1 MASEGKSTAGVIII
15 ATPLLVVASI
25 FALILVF
32 LVGSGAAAACTG
44 GAGTT
49 DPDKVPEGDVAGY
62 SGEQLKN
69 AALIMNAAVPLGLD
83 RQAQVIGVM
92 TAMGESSLRNIGYG
106 DDINGVTNPDG
117 SPTCSLGLFQQQW
130 CLGDWGTREQVM
142 DPTYAATA
150 FFTRLAAVP
159 DWQSLEPT
167 IAAHK
172 VQRNADPYHYE
183 KFFDAANQ
191 VVTAITGDGA
201 SGGGCTGSGKI
212 VYPLS
217 PGFNMTGGYGPRDID
232 VPGASSWHP
241 AVDLQHW
248 PNPCKDQIYSISDG
262 TVTYIGGI
270 QLTIKSPEG
279 WSVSYL
285 HMQLSDISV
294 TMGQTVKAGD
304 PIALVGNEG
313 PSSGCHLDMRIN
325 KEGSTDTAVSALKA
339 GEDLGGP
346 PASYGFVNPEEF
358 YQLFGMVLCQPESC
372 RKL

>member
-1 MASEGKSTAGVIII
+1 MAEGKS
-15 ATPLLVVASI
+15 ATGALIVAAPLIVVASI
-25 FALILVF
+25 IALVLLF
-32 LVGSGAAAACTG
+32 LTGGGSAAACAG
-44 GAGTT
+44 GAGTV
-49 DPDKVPEGDVAGY
+49 DPERVPTEPVAGY
-62 SGEQLKN
+62 SGEQLTN

-130 CLGDWGTREQVM
+130 CLGSWGTREQVM
-142 DPTYAATA
+142 DPTYAATQ

-159 DWQSLEPT
+159 DWQNLEPT
-167 IAAHK
+167 LAAHK
-172 VQRNADPYHYE
+172 VQRNADPFHYE
-183 KFFDAANQ
+183 KYFDAADQ
-191 VVTAITGDGA
+191 VVTAIAGDGQN
-201 SGGGCTGSGKI
+201 GGGCAGNGSI

-217 PGFNMTGGYGPRDID
+217 PGYNMTSGYGPRPVT

-248 PNPCKDQIYSISDG
+248 PNPCGDQIYSISDG
-262 TVTYIGGI
+262 TVTYVGGI
-270 QLTIKSPEG
+270 QATIKSPDG

-285 HMQLSDISV
+285 HMKLSDISV
-294 TMGQTVKAGD
+294 KVGDTVTAGQ

-313 PSSGCHLDMRIN
+313 PSGGCHLDIRIN
-325 KEGSTDTAVSALKA
+325 KQGTTDPAIAALKA

-346 PASYGFVNPEEF
+346 ATSHGFVNPEEF
-358 YQLFGMVLCQPESC
+358 YQAFGMDICPPDSC
-372 RKL
+372 RRP